1 MDEGH
6 GRPRPSFD
14 RNSWKSFLAE
24 CSQLEH
30 SSWKVLERLFMD
42 DHCDACSYGPV
53 KILVTVEVVR
63 VLGEMMGPDLLE
75 GCHDKLASTVLRL
88 CIFDQLELTHTCW
101 HVTNYWEWF
110 EEGNLDGDTEN
121 LDDIPHILDEQRPLM
136 QELETL
142 TAKFI
147 SEYH

>member
-1 MDEGH
+1 
-6 GRPRPSFD
+6 
-14 RNSWKSFLAE
+14 
-24 CSQLEH
+24 
-30 SSWKVLERLFMD
+30 MD
-42 DHCDACSYGPV
+42 DHCDACSCVCSVQGCLPCKIVFSVLLTKVDGPI
-53 KILVTVEVVR
+53 KILVVVEVVR

-75 GCHDKLASTVLRL
+75 GCHDKPASTVLRH
-88 CIFDQLELTHTCW
+88 CIFDQLELIHTCW

-110 EEGNLDGDTEN
+110 KEENLDGVTEN
-121 LDDIPHILDEQRPLM
+121 LDDIPHILDEQRPLI